1 MSTKSIWSILHF
13 CRINLYGLECFRCVC
28 HELLIRIYLTLL
40 LSVWTFNLL
49 RIMVHYPYNW
59 YAVNIRRDLVKNPV
73 LCLPLFLKF
82 ISYFLSPF
90 NIPCLKLCFVNVEEP
105 KKNGTSMLC
114 LGFKEIILVIIVKH
128 IGGSAILTNRRF
140 TRLFLQLGM

>member
-28 HELLIRIYLTLL
+28 HELLSRIYLTLL

-59 YAVNIRRDLVKNPV
+59 YAVNIRRDLVKHPV

-105 KKNGTSMLC
+105 KKKWNFYVMSWIQRDNISDNC
-114 LGFKEIILVIIVKH
+114 KAHWRVSH
-128 IGGSAILTNRRF
+128 ID
-140 TRLFLQLGM
+140 Q